1 SQMKPIRRPHTCIK
15 TWTSPRMP
23 RAACRNR
30 NDPAKDSTPEE
41 TNTLAAP
48 TVNVVVAV
56 AVNTV
61 DASLVDAV
69 AAGVPR
75 TVSASVH
82 ALVNRSTI
90 PAVTNNSPRPA
101 NVGSVPVHVDIMV
114 KLYGAILLGS

>member
-1 SQMKPIRRPHTCIK
+1 
-15 TWTSPRMP
+15 MP
-23 RAACRNR
+23 RVVRRNR
-30 NDPAKDSTPEE
+30 REPAKDSTPKPP
-41 TNTLAAP
+41 NALVAP
-48 TVNVVVAV
+48 TVDGVAAV

-114 KLYGAILLGS
+114 KLYGAILLGSRTTHR

>member
-1 SQMKPIRRPHTCIK
+1 
-15 TWTSPRMP
+15 MP
-23 RAACRNR
+23 RVVCRNR
-30 NDPAKDSTPEE
+30 SEPAKDSTPKRP
-41 TNTLAAP
+41 NALVAP

-69 AAGVPR
+69 AACVPS

-82 ALVNRSTI
+82 ALLKRSTI
-90 PAVTNNSPRPA
+90 PVVTNISPRPA

-114 KLYGAILLGS
+114 KLYGAILLGSRTTHR

>member
-1 SQMKPIRRPHTCIK
+1 CIK
-15 TWTSPRMP
+15 TWTFPRMP
-23 RAACRNR
+23 RVVCRNR
-30 NDPAKDSTPEE
+30 SEPAKDSTPKRP
-41 TNTLAAP
+41 NGMVAP

-56 AVNTV
+56 AINTV

-90 PAVTNNSPRPA
+90 PAVTNDSPRPA
-101 NVGSVPVHVDIMV
+101 NVGSVPVHDDIMV
-114 KLYGAILLGS
+114 KLYGAVLLGSRTTHR